1 LSEERDLVFF
11 DGACGLCHHSVR
23 FLLREDGAGV
33 LRFAPLQGDTFRAEV
48 PAERRAGLPDSLVV
62 RTADGRLLT
71 RSDATIHL
79 LHRLGGRWRRRAA
92 WLARVPR
99 PIRDAAYRLV
109 AFVRRRFFRRPQEVC
124 PVVAPPLRARFL
136 S

>member
-1 LSEERDLVFF
+1 LSEAGDLVFF

-23 FLLREDGAGV
+23 FLVREDRAGL
-33 LRFAPLQGDTFRAEV
+33 LRFAPLQGETFRAAV
-48 PAERRAGLPDSLVV
+48 PAPRRVGLPDSLIV

-79 LHRLGGRWRRRAA
+79 LRRLGGRWRWRADL
-92 WLARVPR
+92 LARIPR
-99 PIRDAAYRLV
+99 PIRDTGYRIV
-109 AFVRRRFFRRPQEVC
+109 AFVRRLLFRRPQDAC

-136 S
+136 R